1 MTEID
6 EALGVNIHVEIY
18 DRDMAETIWPMND
31 EHEDEGIW
39 LLKEKADK
47 LTDDQIGKWFLNKY
61 LIDYG
66 NSYDF
71 TVIRGEERMLKF
83 RRKVNDNVGTVKK

>member
-1 MTEID
+1 MIEEY

-18 DRDMAETIWPMND
+18 DQDMAEIIWPMND
-31 EHEDEGIW
+31 EQEDEGIW

-71 TVIRGEERMLKF
+71 TVTRGEEKILKF
-83 RRKVNDNVGTVKK
+83 RRKVKDNVSTEKK

>member
-1 MTEID
+1 MEEYD
-6 EALGVNIHVEIY
+6 ALAVNIHVEIY
-18 DRDMAETIWPMND
+18 DKDMAEIIWPMRN

-47 LTDDQIGKWFLNKY
+47 FTDNQIGKWFLDKY

-71 TVIRGEERMLKF
+71 TVTRGEVKMMKF
-83 RRKVNDNVGTVKK
+83 RRKLINTDSNGN

>member
-1 MTEID
+1 MIELYD
-6 EALGVNIHVEIY
+6 ALAVNIHVEIF
-18 DRDMAETIWPMND
+18 DVDMAEIIWPMSD
-31 EHEDEGIW
+31 EHEDDGVW

-47 LTDDQIGKWFLNKY
+47 LTDDQIGRWFLNKY

-71 TVIRGEERMLKF
+71 TVSRGEVKILKF
-83 RRKVNDNVGTVKK
+83 KRQVKPINKECDV

>member
-1 MTEID
+1 MEEYD
-6 EALGVNIHVEIY
+6 ALAVNIHVEIY
-18 DRDMAETIWPMND
+18 DKDMAEVIWPMSD
-31 EHEDEGIW
+31 EHEDKGVW

-47 LTDDQIGKWFLNKY
+47 LTDDQIGRWFLNKY

-71 TVIRGEERMLKF
+71 TVTRGEVKTLKF
-83 RRKVNDNVGTVKK
+83 RRKVNLVNKETNE

>member
-1 MTEID
+1 
-6 EALGVNIHVEIY
+6 
-18 DRDMAETIWPMND
+18 MND
-31 EHEDEGIW
+31 DDEGIW

-47 LTDDQIGKWFLNKY
+47 FTDNQIGKWFLDKY

-71 TVIRGEERMLKF
+71 TVTRGEVETMKF
-83 RRKVNDNVGTVKK
+83 RRNVKPINKESNE

>member
-1 MTEID
+1 MTE
-6 EALGVNIHVEIY
+6 EYESLGVNIKVEIF
-18 DRDMAETIWPMND
+18 DLDMREIIWPMSD
-31 EHEDEGIW
+31 DDDEGIW

-47 LTDDQIGKWFLNKY
+47 LTDDQIGKWFLDKY

-71 TVIRGEERMLKF
+71 TVTRGEVEMMKF
-83 RRKVNDNVGTVKK
+83 RRKIKVV

>member
-1 MTEID
+1 MKEYN
-6 EALGVNIHVEIY
+6 ALAVNILVEIY
-18 DRDMAETIWPMND
+18 DKDMAETIWPMSD
-31 EHEDEGIW
+31 EHEDKGVW

-47 LTDDQIGKWFLNKY
+47 LTDDQIGKWFLDKY

-71 TVIRGEERMLKF
+71 TITRGEVKMMKF
-83 RRKVNDNVGTVKK
+83 RRKVKPINTLSNE

>member
-1 MTEID
+1 MKEYD
-6 EALGVNIHVEIY
+6 ALAVNIHVEIY
-18 DRDMAETIWPMND
+18 DKDMVETIWPMND
-31 EHEDEGIW
+31 EHEDKGVW

-47 LTDDQIGKWFLNKY
+47 LTDDQIGRWLLNKY

-71 TVIRGEERMLKF
+71 TVTRGEVQTMKF
-83 RRKVNDNVGTVKK
+83 RSKVKLVNKETNE